1 MDILVLNSGSS
12 SLKYQLFDMTTEN
25 TTAKGLIERIGLK
38 DSIVNHEPE
47 GKEKVK
53 KTIDIENHEKALKIV
68 LDLLVDP
75 KDGVIKSLDD
85 INAIGHRVVH
95 GGENFSE
102 SALIT
107 DEVFKAI
114 EDCEPLAPL
123 HNPANKAGIVAC
135 KDIMPD
141 KPQVAVF
148 DTAFHQTMTPAN
160 YLYAL
165 PYEYYEKYKIRRY
178 GFHGTSHKYVAFRGA
193 EYLGK
198 DIKDLKIITVHIGNG
213 GSITAIKGGEVI
225 DTSMGFTPLEGLVMG
240 TRCGNIDPAII
251 FFLMAQDSELT
262 SLELDKIMNKQSG
275 LLGVSGVSSDMRDIT
290 AAAEHGNKRAQYA
303 LDLFENRVIKYIG
316 EYTALLDGC
325 DAIIFTAG
333 IGENAIDIREHLV
346 ERLGWLGVK
355 LDKEAN
361 NVRGKEATISTADS
375 KTKVLVIPTNE
386 EYMIAK
392 DTYDIVSKKK

>member
-1 MDILVLNSGSS
+1 MQVLVLNSGSS
-12 SLKYQLFDMTTEN
+12 SLKYQLFDMTTGN
-25 TTAKGLIERIGLK
+25 WTAKGLLERIGLK
-38 DSIVNHEPE
+38 DSIINHEPAN
-47 GKEKVK
+47 KDKVK
-53 KTIDIENHEKALKIV
+53 RVQDLKNHEEGLKVV
-68 LDLLVDP
+68 LEMLVDP
-75 KDGVIKSLDD
+75 QVGVIKSLDD

-95 GGENFSE
+95 GGENFSD

-107 DEVFKAI
+107 KEVFQAI

-135 KDIMPD
+135 NDIMPG

-148 DTAFHQTMTPAN
+148 DTAFHQTMDPAH

-178 GFHGTSHKYVAFRGA
+178 GFHGTSHKYVSHRAA

-198 DIKDLKIITVHIGNG
+198 KIEDLNIITVHVGNG
-213 GSITAIKGGEVI
+213 GSVAAVCKGKVM

-251 FFLMAQDSELT
+251 FFLMNADKANNT
-262 SLELDKIMNKQSG
+262 ALELDKVMNKQSG

-290 AAAEHGNKRAQYA
+290 QAAEHGNKRAQYA
-303 LDLFENRVIKYIG
+303 LDLFEIRVMKYIG
-316 EYTALLDGC
+316 EYTAIMNGV
-325 DAIIFTAG
+325 DAIVFTAG
-333 IGENAIDIREHLV
+333 IGENAIDIRAHITSK
-346 ERLGWLGVK
+346 LGWLGVK
-355 LDKEAN
+355 LDEQAN

-375 KTKVLVIPTNE
+375 KVKVLVIPTNE
-386 EYMIAK
+386 EWVIAK
-392 DTYDIVSKKK
+392 DTYDIVKKK